1 MSLLLLV
8 VTRNREVS
16 ARKLKKLGEFWNGV
30 VPEIC
35 GGVVGVYP
43 KKKKIDVQ
51 VFQHQ
56 LQTANVLFQ
65 LNTCKHKGFK

>member
-43 KKKKIDVQ
+43 KKRRSMSRFFNTSSK
-51 VFQHQ
+51 
-56 LQTANVLFQ
+56 LQMSFFN
-65 LNTCKHKGFK
+65 